1 VIQSNQSEAYN
12 IPYYR
17 ILKEIYHKNNNEEEL
32 VELLKTTLKFQFS
45 FEELSFLAKHLKP
58 EDYIQTVTVLKR
70 QFRANFYSN
79 PKTAPRIYFGI
90 LLLEENYKQIF
101 ADFHSYLPFDMI
113 YDNRIAFYNYNKKLF
128 WDKLIDYNDY
138 SGYNNYDNQ
147 SIKMQLVQWAYETYR
162 TEMISYSEKRLFNP
176 KSSPF
181 FRDFMTLYKEKFK
194 K

>member
-1 VIQSNQSEAYN
+1 
-12 IPYYR
+12 
-17 ILKEIYHKNNNEEEL
+17 
-32 VELLKTTLKFQFS
+32 
-45 FEELSFLAKHLKP
+45 
-58 EDYIQTVTVLKR
+58 
-70 QFRANFYSN
+70 
-79 PKTAPRIYFGI
+79 
-90 LLLEENYKQIF
+90 
-101 ADFHSYLPFDMI
+101 MI

-162 TEMISYSEKRLFNP
+162 TEMISYTEKRLFNT

-181 FRDFMTLYKEKFK
+181 FRDFMALYKEKFK